1 MKRIMVAVTVTAIT
15 AFGLLGCSKSQK
27 EDISKVTEDMTGIS
41 TVKKGQ
47 KAVNRIDSISAVD
60 VNRVNEAMSIGDEE

>member
-1 MKRIMVAVTVTAIT
+1 MKRIMVAVTVTTVT